1 MVARIS
7 VVKIALF
14 LIALLPAAILV
25 WQTFF
30 GDLGPDPVA
39 HIVHETGSWTLRF
52 LLITLAVTPLRK
64 LSGWNVLIR
73 FRRMLGLYAFFYATL
88 HFSSYLLLDLGAY
101 WSQLLTDIV
110 KRPYITVGFT
120 AWLLLVPL
128 AITSTNAMMRRLGKR
143 WQTLHRLSYVIAALG
158 VLHFIWLVKA
168 DLTEPLIYAGILAVL
183 LLARWFKLKPLF
195 NART

>member
-1 MVARIS
+1 MMQRVAWA
-7 VVKIALF
+7 KIALF
-14 LIALLPAAILV
+14 VGALLPAAILF
-25 WQTFF
+25 WQVAF
-30 GDLGPDPVA
+30 GDPGPDPVA
-39 HIVHETGSWTLRF
+39 HIVHTTGAWTLRF
-52 LLITLAVTPLRK
+52 LLITLAVTPLRR

-88 HFSSYLLLDLGAY
+88 HFLSYLLLDLGAY

-128 AITSTNAMMRRLGKR
+128 ALTSTNAMMRRLGKR
-143 WQTLHRLSYVIAALG
+143 WQKLHRLSYLIAALG

-168 DLTEPLIYAGILAVL
+168 DLSEPLIYAAILTLL
-183 LLARWFKLKPLF
+183 LLARLPKR
-195 NART
+195 NAVQRP